1 MMNMTD
7 ISAAKISS
15 VKRVTRFISADASNA
30 DSMQVNNAVHSP
42 CHTLAG
48 RNSTLNFWHML

>member
-1 MMNMTD
+1 MNMTD

-15 VKRVTRFISADASNA
+15 VNRVTRFMSAEASNT

-42 CHTLAG
+42 CHTRAG